1 MVTLDSNAAWHSA
14 RRMVSANRDVLV
26 AIAGVF
32 FLMPGLLGNLVLP
45 VPLLNG
51 GMNQQQLTEAI
62 TRFYTSAAP
71 IMLVLSLPMLV
82 GYLTVLAI
90 LLDRDRPTVASAIG
104 IGVRLLPSYLAAQM
118 LTGMALSLLWL
129 AVVAGLTVFMPAG
142 FATVISLIVMIYP
155 LVRIVLIGPEMVAQ
169 RIRNPLRAIA
179 AGLSR
184 TRGKLLGILLYFG
197 PALTLFVVVYGLVM
211 IFVRMALVRVLD
223 AETQRMMS
231 EAIGALI
238 FAVGHTYYAAIV
250 ASTYNQLGPVS
261 GVNETVSPSS
271 PN

>member
-1 MVTLDSNAAWHSA
+1 MVTLDSSAAWQSA

-32 FLMPGLLGNLVLP
+32 FLMPGLIGTVVLP
-45 VPLLNG
+45 VPQLDG
-51 GMNQQQLTEAI
+51 AMNQQQLADAV
-62 TRFYTSAAP
+62 TRFYTAAAP
-71 IMLVLSLPMLV
+71 MMLVLSLPMLV
-82 GYLTVLAI
+82 GYLTLLAI
-90 LLDRDRPTVASAIG
+90 LLDRDRPTVGAAIG

-118 LTGMALSLLWL
+118 LTGVVLSVLWL
-129 AVVAGLTVFMPAG
+129 TVMGGLAVIMPPSIAAVV
-142 FATVISLIVMIYP
+142 SLVVMIYP
-155 LVRIVLIGPEMVAQ
+155 LARVVLVGPEMVAQ
-169 RIRNPLRAIA
+169 RIRNPVRAII

-211 IFVRMALVRVLD
+211 IFVRMALVNILD
-223 AETQRMMS
+223 GETQRMIS
-231 EAIGALI
+231 EAVGALV

-261 GVNETVSPSS
+261 GQSATVSPSS
-271 PN
+271 PS